1 MMMNGRFRVLLVL
14 LPVVAVNLVAADDTQ
29 WIRVSVL
36 LESGSGVSQRVEETL
51 VPGGVYS
58 LEEVDERGLAAI
70 DGEILKRVRR
80 LGDGM
85 RSVESSMRLATLLA
99 RQYYLRLEVGEKAV
113 LPVIDLNP
121 RLGIVFEPQR
131 FLDGRMDCRVQFLEP
146 AGLPDSPEFTGDPI
160 TIRLQDANLTDV
172 LKTFSK
178 LLELDVIID
187 PSVSGK
193 VSVDLRDVP
202 WDQALDLIL
211 RISGLG
217 WQRDGEALRIAPL
230 EEMSRRKKVRT
241 DATINLP
248 RRMWGSATVA
258 SRGDVYN
265 PTVVLYV
272 ESVDGPPRLVAE
284 RDGLVRATRAV
295 LVDPSSADLERSS
308 GDLVVFR
315 ARVTVDGE
323 LEEPMV
329 LDSPTKAYAGRFLEA
344 LAHWRL
350 SSVLD
355 EQGRKREAI
364 VGFGVRLQP
373 RSVAVPV
380 GPIEHIGVEIS
391 ARTHPDDPAI
401 FIIEAMVK
409 DLDSGQL
416 ISAPRITAQ
425 RGKEA
430 SARTGLVS
438 PSGEPSALEMKFLV
452 SEDGKNVSYS
462 WRLLRNGTV
471 LSEHKAELRL

>member
-1 MMMNGRFRVLLVL
+1 MNRRYSAMLLL
-14 LPVVAVNLVAADDTQ
+14 LAVVAASPVAANETQ
-29 WIRVSVL
+29 WVRVTVL
-36 LESGSGVSQRVEETL
+36 LESGSRAPHRVEETL

-58 LEEVDERGLAAI
+58 LAEVDERGLAAI
-70 DGEILKRVRR
+70 DGEILKRVLR
-80 LGDGM
+80 LAEGM

-99 RQYYLRLEVGEKAV
+99 RQYYLQLEVGKKAV

-121 RLGIVFEPQR
+121 RLGIVFEPLR
-131 FLDGRMDCRVQFLEP
+131 FLNGTMDCRVRFLEP

-160 TIRLQDANLTDV
+160 TIRLQDAEIRDV

-178 LLELDVIID
+178 LLEIEMDID

-217 WQRDGEALRIAPL
+217 WERDGGAMRIAPL

-248 RRMWGSATVA
+248 RQTWGSATVA
-258 SRGDVYN
+258 SRGDEYN

-272 ESVDGPPRLVAE
+272 ESVDGPPSLVAE

-295 LVDPSSADLERSS
+295 FVDPSPVSLEDSP
-308 GDLVVFR
+308 DAIVVFR
-315 ARVTVDGE
+315 ANVTVDGG
-323 LEEPMV
+323 LEDPVV
-329 LDSPTKAYAGRFLEA
+329 LDSPSKPYDERFLEV
-344 LAHWRL
+344 LGSWSL

-355 EQGRKREAI
+355 EQGRKQEAV

-373 RSVAVPV
+373 RSVVVPV

-391 ARTHPDDPAI
+391 ARAHPTDPAI
-401 FIIEAMVK
+401 FVIKAMVT
-409 DLDSGQL
+409 DLDSGEL
-416 ISAPRITAQ
+416 ISAPRIATQ
-425 RGKEA
+425 RGAIPPEQ
-430 SARTGLVS
+430 S
-438 PSGEPSALEMKFLV
+438 
-452 SEDGKNVSYS
+452 
-462 WRLLRNGTV
+462 
-471 LSEHKAELRL
+471 